1 MAGPGDAEAALAHF
15 LETSPTWHR
24 YSPGQDT
31 TVALHESLLAAIELD
46 HDTTAGPRWTIA
58 AYASPVGRRT
68 WNATFCTR
76 TPVEVVTA
84 VAERLSHALT
94 ATSETVRDEL
104 LWGRRS
110 LDNTIAADL
119 EAADEPWSRETSPV
133 HGVYSYTR
141 PDDTAGIAVNHN
153 IGDIRG
159 IGPTVT
165 VWGGPRGY
173 PGERWHAAFTGHT
186 PNALISAALDEVV
199 NPLPTLRQRLQ
210 IPAANRTQV
219 HLEPG
224 PRRNLPPGTGQQ
236 SAREGPGEAPAEPE
250 PEPAGPSSPD
260 PNAVTIRRTDEGTIV
275 ASGGDAHTAF
285 LVGTTGFA
293 PTPGSPDHYTLPT
306 GHQQYE
312 ENEIATDTA
321 VLLATAGYDVTLDPT
336 LGVRPSPPPFIAV
349 TGDRLPSNTAEQ
361 LAERI
366 DDVTTHLLRATDPAE
381 ARRVAGVITGEGG
394 VLDRSTRALRAA
406 GGWALHHRVGGDA
419 GEALRLTAEI
429 VASGREAADHAVGRL
444 GTDRSPRSAAAR
456 ARTTPAAPVA
466 LPPATDRPAHTE
478 VPGREGPPP
487 KSR

>member
-1 MAGPGDAEAALAHF
+1 MAGPGNAEAALAHF
-15 LETSPTWHR
+15 LETSPTWGR

-46 HDTTAGPRWTIA
+46 HDTTTSPRWTIA
-58 AYASPVGRRT
+58 AYASSVGERT
-68 WNATFCTR
+68 RNATFCIR

-110 LDNTIAADL
+110 LDNTIAAAL
-119 EAADEPWSRETSPV
+119 EAAADPWQRETAPV
-133 HGVYSYTR
+133 PGVYSYTR
-141 PDDTAGIAVNHN
+141 PDDTAGIGVNHN

-173 PGERWHAAFTGHT
+173 PSERWHAVFAGHT

-199 NPLPTLRQRLQ
+199 NPLPALRQRLQ

-219 HLEPG
+219 HLEPH
-224 PRRNLPPGTGQQ
+224 PRRNLPPGPGKQ
-236 SAREGPGEAPAEPE
+236 SAREGPGEAPAEPG
-250 PEPAGPSSPD
+250 PAGPGQPD
-260 PNAVTIRRTDEGTIV
+260 PN
-275 ASGGDAHTAF
+275 
-285 LVGTTGFA
+285 
-293 PTPGSPDHYTLPT
+293 
-306 GHQQYE
+306 
-312 ENEIATDTA
+312 
-321 VLLATAGYDVTLDPT
+321 
-336 LGVRPSPPPFIAV
+336 AV

-366 DDVTTHLLRATDPAE
+366 DEVTTHLLRTTDPAE

-394 VLDRSTRALRAA
+394 VLDRSARALRAA

-456 ARTTPAAPVA
+456 TRTTPVTPTA
-466 LPPATDRPAHTE
+466 LPPAAGPLGHTGAPDRD
-478 VPGREGPPP
+478 GPQ
-487 KSR
+487 SRSR

>member
-15 LETSPTWHR
+15 LETSPTWGR

-46 HDTTAGPRWTIA
+46 HDTTTGPRWNIA
-58 AYASPVGRRT
+58 AYASPVGERT

-94 ATSETVRDEL
+94 ATSEAVRDEL

-119 EAADEPWSRETSPV
+119 EAAADPWQRETAPV
-133 HGVYSYTR
+133 PGVYSYTR

-173 PGERWHAAFTGHT
+173 PSERWHAAFTGHT

-199 NPLPTLRQRLQ
+199 NPLPALRQRRQ

-219 HLEPG
+219 HLEPC
-224 PRRNLPPGTGQQ
+224 PRRHLPPGTGQQ
-236 SAREGPGEAPAEPE
+236 SAREGPPAEP
-250 PEPAGPSSPD
+250 GPSGPGQPD
-260 PNAVTIRRTDEGTIV
+260 PNAVIIRRTDEGAIV
-275 ASGGDAHTAF
+275 ASGGDEHTAF

-293 PTPGSPDHYTLPT
+293 PTPGSPNHYTLPT
-306 GHQQYE
+306 GHEHYE
-312 ENEIATDTA
+312 ENEIATDA
-321 VLLATAGYDVTLDPT
+321 ALLLATAGYDVTLDPT
-336 LGVRPSPPPFIAV
+336 LGSRPAAPPFIAV
-349 TGDRLPSNTAEQ
+349 TGDRLPSNAAEQ

-366 DDVTTHLLRATDPAE
+366 DEVTTHLLHTTDPAE

-394 VLDRSTRALRAA
+394 VLERSARALRAA
-406 GGWALHHRVGGDA
+406 SGWAIHHRVGGDA

-429 VASGREAADHAVGRL
+429 IASGREAADHAVGRL
-444 GTDRSPRSAAAR
+444 DTDRSPRSAAAR
-456 ARTTPAAPVA
+456 TRTTPVTPTA
-466 LPPATDRPAHTE
+466 LPPVAGPLGHTGAPDRD
-478 VPGREGPPP
+478 GPQPR
-487 KSR
+487 SH

>member
-15 LETSPTWHR
+15 LETSPTWGR

-46 HDTTAGPRWTIA
+46 HDTTTGPRWNIA
-58 AYASPVGRRT
+58 AYASPVGERT

-94 ATSETVRDEL
+94 ATSEAVRDEL

-119 EAADEPWSRETSPV
+119 EAAADPWQRETAPV
-133 HGVYSYTR
+133 PGVYSYTR

-173 PGERWHAAFTGHT
+173 PSDRWHAAFTGHT

-199 NPLPTLRQRLQ
+199 NPLPALRQRLQ

-219 HLEPG
+219 HLEPC
-224 PRRNLPPGTGQQ
+224 PRRHLPPGTGQQ
-236 SAREGPGEAPAEPE
+236 SAREGLPAEPG
-250 PEPAGPSSPD
+250 PAGPGRPD
-260 PNAVTIRRTDEGTIV
+260 PNAVTIRRTDEGAIV
-275 ASGGDAHTAF
+275 ASGGDEHTAF

-293 PTPGSPDHYTLPT
+293 PTPGSPNHYTLPT
-306 GHQQYE
+306 GHQHYE
-312 ENEIATDTA
+312 EKRDRHRR
-321 VLLATAGYDVTLDPT
+321 G
-336 LGVRPSPPPFIAV
+336 PPP
-349 TGDRLPSNTAEQ
+349 R
-361 LAERI
+361 
-366 DDVTTHLLRATDPAE
+366 H
-381 ARRVAGVITGEGG
+381 RRV
-394 VLDRSTRALRAA
+394 RR
-406 GGWALHHRVGGDA
+406 H
-419 GEALRLTAEI
+419 
-429 VASGREAADHAVGRL
+429 
-444 GTDRSPRSAAAR
+444 PRPHPSAAAQQHHPSSPSPETAYR
-456 ARTTPAAPVA
+456 ATPRNSWPSASTRSPPTCCTPPTRPRHAGWPASSPARAACWNAAPGPCARPAAGPSTTASAETPVK
-466 LPPATDRPAHTE
+466 RS
-478 VPGREGPPP
+478 G
-487 KSR
+487 

>member
-1 MAGPGDAEAALAHF
+1 MAGPGNAEAALAHF
-15 LETSPTWHR
+15 LETSPTWSR

-46 HDTTAGPRWTIA
+46 HDTSTGPRWTIA
-58 AYASPVGRRT
+58 AYASPVGKRT
-68 WNATFCTR
+68 WRATFCTR
-76 TPVEVVTA
+76 TPVEVVTV

-119 EAADEPWSRETSPV
+119 EAADKPWTRETSPV
-133 HGVYSYTR
+133 HGVYSCTR
-141 PDDTAGIAVNHN
+141 PDVTAGIAVNHN

-199 NPLPTLRQRLQ
+199 NPLPALRQRLQ

-219 HLEPG
+219 HLEPR

-236 SAREGPGEAPAEPE
+236 PANKDQGEAPAEPE
-250 PEPAGPSSPD
+250 PGGPGQPD
-260 PNAVTIRRTDEGTIV
+260 PNAVTIRRTPDGAIT

-293 PTPGSPDHYTLPT
+293 PTPGTPDHFTLPT

-349 TGDRLPSNTAEQ
+349 IDDRLPTNTAEQ

-366 DDVTTHLLRATDPAE
+366 DTVTTHLLRTTDPAE
-381 ARRVAGVITGEGG
+381 ARRAAGVITAEGG
-394 VLDRSTRALRAA
+394 VLDRSARALRAA

-429 VASGREAADHAVGRL
+429 VATGREAADHAVGGL

-456 ARTTPAAPVA
+456 TRTAPAAPVA
-466 LPPATDRPAHTE
+466 LPPGTGPLGHTAA
-478 VPGREGPPP
+478 PGRDGPPP